1 VVSEF
6 VDAVALEALRPRL
19 RACLGGR
26 VSRTRLVILVTDAA
40 AGAVANLGDSPS
52 PDADDPNGEDR
63 VQNVGHVREPVQE
76 TPARSD
82 AHAAEPGAHI
92 RGALREART
101 EAVVVLAVDVALLAG
116 LAFIDNAKGWNIIN
130 LPSWAWL
137 LLAAPAL
144 LLIVMLLA
152 SPLAELSPG
161 RVRNVGVA
169 LLGLLVA
176 SDAVGVVVLLAA
188 LAGSS
193 TDSLSAGA
201 LLAHGTVVWLTNI
214 ITFGLLFWQLDA
226 GGPRLRVERGRP
238 DPDFEFPQDARQRR
252 GWRARV
258 SDYLYVSL
266 TNAIAV
272 SPTDTMPLTR
282 RAKGLMA
289 VESLISYA
297 VVILVVARAVNVLGA
312 SS

>member
-1 VVSEF
+1 VWDSSQV
-6 VDAVALEALRPRL
+6 R
-19 RACLGGR
+19 
-26 VSRTRLVILVTDAA
+26 A
-40 AGAVANLGDSPS
+40 AGDAGTAVLERAVDVVGGSS
-52 PDADDPNGEDR
+52 DADEPR
-63 VQNVGHVREPVQE
+63 VGVRFQNVGEVSEPVEQA
-76 TPARSD
+76 PASS
-82 AHAAEPGAHI
+82 AA
-92 RGALREART
+92 RGAEAGSRARRAVREART
-101 EAVVVLAVDVALLAG
+101 EAVIVLTVDAALLAG
-116 LAFIDNAKGWNIIN
+116 LAAVDKAKGWEIID
-130 LPSWAWL
+130 LAWWAWL

-152 SPLAELSPG
+152 APLAELSPG

-176 SDAVGVVVLLAA
+176 SDAVAVAVLLAA

-193 TDSLSAGA
+193 AASLSAGE

-214 ITFGLLFWQLDA
+214 ITFGLLFWQLDG
-226 GGPRLRVERGRP
+226 GGPRLRAERGRP
-238 DPDFEFPQDARQRR
+238 DPDFQFPQDARPR
-252 GWRARV
+252 GEWSARL
-258 SDYLYVSL
+258 SDYLYVAL

-297 VVILVVARAVNVLGA
+297 VVILVVARAVNVLGT
-312 SS
+312 S